1 MSQQPV
7 LLGADLDNRARVLP
21 TSERR
26 FLAWQQAGLGVVATI
41 TGILYGMTIRLIPG
55 LH

>member
-1 MSQQPV
+1 MSQQPI
-7 LLGADLDNRARVLP
+7 LLGAHRARTLL

-26 FLAWQQAGLGVVATI
+26 FLAWQQTGFGVVATI
-41 TGILYGMTIRLIPG
+41 TGILCDMAIPLIFG